1 MITSIK
7 GGEAAIAASHRLLAK
22 RRRGNP
28 MFADLSVD
36 QIREQLSLA
45 VDRVMS
51 EGSLY
56 DPALAA
62 LAIKQAEGDLSEAI
76 YLLRAA
82 RTTLTRFGY
91 TDPVDTA
98 AMVVRRRIVTT
109 HKDVPGGQLLGPTY
123 DYTHRILDEALMGE
137 AGSDNLS
144 DLAGLGEAEEG
155 SRDNGTAHFNADAA
169 AHSFAKDS
177 GVLARADIVEDVQ
190 PDGGERVGDITRDP
204 VVFPSRR
211 DERLQTLARGDE
223 GFLMGL
229 CYSTMRGYGQN
240 HPFLAELRYGDA
252 TVTLAIPELDI
263 AVGIGMVRLTECQT
277 VHLTTGDGSLPPR
290 YTRGYG
296 LVFGHGERKSLSM
309 AMLDRALRS
318 TELGETVAY
327 PAQDDEFVLSHCDSV
342 AASGLVQHL
351 KLPHYVDFQAQIQLL
366 NQMRADYAKRHRQ
379 SGLEA
384 APGPVPLTEALHG
397 Q

>member
-28 MFADLSVD
+28 AVADLGVN
-36 QIREQLSLA
+36 QICEQLSLA

-62 LAIKQAEGDLSEAI
+62 MAIKQAEGDLTEAI
-76 YLLRAA
+76 YLLRAF
-82 RTTLTRFGY
+82 RTTLARFGY
-91 TDPVDTA
+91 AEPIDAA
-98 AMVVRRRIVTT
+98 AMVVRRRIATT

-123 DYTHRILDEALMGE
+123 DYTHRILDVALLGE
-137 AGSDNLS
+137 AGSDDLS
-144 DLAGLGEAEEG
+144 DLADGGDGTNEG
-155 SRDNGTAHFNADAA
+155 GSSDPAPDAVALALTRDC
-169 AHSFAKDS
+169 
-177 GVLARADIVEDVQ
+177 GVLARADLVEE
-190 PDGGERVGDITRDP
+190 PGSDGEEKVADITRDP

-211 DERLQTLARGDE
+211 DERLQALARGDE

-229 CYSTMRGYGQN
+229 CYSSMRGYGRN
-240 HPFLAELRYGDA
+240 HPFVGELRYGDA
-252 TVTLAIPELDI
+252 TVVLTLPELDI
-263 AVGIGMVRLTECQT
+263 PVGIGTIRVTECQT

-296 LVFGHGERKSLSM
+296 LVFGHGERKALSM
-309 AMLDRALRS
+309 AIVDRSLRS
-318 TELGETVAY
+318 AELGERVAY
-327 PAQDDEFVLSHCDSV
+327 PAQDDEFVLSHSDSV

-351 KLPHYVDFQAQIQLL
+351 KLPHYVDFQAEMQLL
-366 NQMRADYAKRHRQ
+366 DQMRAEHAARREKP
-379 SGLEA
+379 SSETIPELEVDCA
-384 APGPVPLTEALHG
+384 D
-397 Q
+397 